1 MSKSIALDFGT
12 TVNHAQ
18 AVLALALYGPSFS
31 QLYISEPGV
40 GKSSLL
46 AAAAEYHG
54 DKWRRP
60 GDYYPDDKYH
70 YIYIDAPARDFPDF
84 GMFMVDNATGTVKFY
99 PNNAIMGDPR
109 PKYIMIDERFKA
121 TKVLQPIFTRL
132 DQEKMFG
139 ESPLPEGSVVF
150 STTNNA
156 SDGVGDVIL
165 AHSINRVMVYKLRKP
180 TMESWCEWAFSAGLH
195 PDLIAAASLNP
206 RFFESYLDGESAAD
220 NPYIFHPSRPGSFV
234 SPRSLAK
241 CDIVVRNMQ
250 VAGEELTRAAL
261 NGAVGVAAGER
272 LMSVLTM
279 RQDMANPDDVLA
291 APDTTPLP
299 KSVGGLYMTV
309 FNVIAKV
316 QTQDDMS
323 NFVTYISRAN
333 SVEMTSVVFSL
344 IMRNKRLTVMGNRNN
359 SIRKWA
365 MENADM
371 LPVVNP

>member
-1 MSKSIALDFGT
+1 
-12 TVNHAQ
+12 
-18 AVLALALYGPSFS
+18 
-31 QLYISEPGV
+31 
-40 GKSSLL
+40 
-46 AAAAEYHG
+46 
-54 DKWRRP
+54 
-60 GDYYPDDKYH
+60 
-70 YIYIDAPARDFPDF
+70 
-84 GMFMVDNATGTVKFY
+84 
-99 PNNAIMGDPR
+99 
-109 PKYIMIDERFKA
+109 
-121 TKVLQPIFTRL
+121 
-132 DQEKMFG
+132 
-139 ESPLPEGSVVF
+139 
-150 STTNNA
+150 
-156 SDGVGDVIL
+156 
-165 AHSINRVMVYKLRKP
+165 
-180 TMESWCEWAFSAGLH
+180 
-195 PDLIAAASLNP
+195 
-206 RFFESYLDGESAAD
+206 
-220 NPYIFHPSRPGSFV
+220 
-234 SPRSLAK
+234 
-241 CDIVVRNMQ
+241 MQ